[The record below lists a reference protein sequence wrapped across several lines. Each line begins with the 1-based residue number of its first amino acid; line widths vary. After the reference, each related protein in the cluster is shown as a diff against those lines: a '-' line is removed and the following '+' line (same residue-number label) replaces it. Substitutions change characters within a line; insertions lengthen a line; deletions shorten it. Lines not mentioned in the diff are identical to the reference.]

1 MKKICFVTASALS
14 LRAFMRNHMLCL
26 TERYEVTAVA
36 NFSAE
41 DLNGDWLP
49 GVRLVSIP
57 IARQINLLADL
68 RALIALLRFFRNER
82 FDIVHS
88 VTPKAGLLAMTAAR
102 LAKLPHRIHC
112 FTGQVWATRKGLAR
126 EALKCADRVTV
137 ANATYILADSISQR
151 EFLEKERVVY
161 QGQAE
166 VLGAGS
172 ISGVDLERFRPDEVI
187 RKRVRAEWG
196 IPPNVCVLLFVGRLN
211 RDKGVL
217 DLAQAFA
224 KLTLDRDDIW
234 LVVVG
239 PDEAGISNEFER
251 LCGNTLSRVRRINY
265 TATPEYAMAAA
276 DVFVLPSYREGFG
289 SVVIE
294 AAACGVPAVV
304 SRIYGLTDAVEE
316 NVTGLMHSPGD
327 VAALC
332 DCMKRLCTDSALR
345 LGMGNAARIRAQADF
360 SMHTVTSALVSYYE
374 KVLGKEQDV

>member
-1 MKKICFVTASALS
+1 MKKICFVAASPLT
-14 LRAFMRNHMLCL
+14 LRVFMRNHMLRL
-26 TERYEVTAVA
+26 AERYEVTAVA

-41 DLNGDWLP
+41 DLNGDWFP

-68 RALIALLRFFRNER
+68 RALVALLRFFRSER
-82 FDIVHS
+82 FDAVHS

-102 LAKLPHRIHC
+102 LAGLPHRIHC
-112 FTGQVWATRKGLAR
+112 FTGQVWATRNGLGR
-126 EALKCADRVTV
+126 VLLKSADRVV
-137 ANATYILADSISQR
+137 AGIANHALADSVSQR
-151 EFLEKERVVY
+151 EFLESEAVVHR
-161 QGQAE
+161 GQVE

-172 ISGVDLERFRPDEVI
+172 IAGVDLERFRPDEEVRRRI
-187 RKRVRAEWG
+187 RAEWG
-196 IPPNVCVLLFVGRLN
+196 VPHNACLLLFVGRLN

-224 KLTLDRDDIW
+224 ELNLDRDDIW

-239 PDEAGISNEFER
+239 PDEAGVSNEFER
-251 LCGNTLSRVRRINY
+251 LCGNASSHVRRINY
-265 TATPEYAMAAA
+265 TATPEHAMAAA
-276 DVFVLPSYREGFG
+276 DIFVLPSYREGFG

-345 LGMGNAARIRAQADF
+345 LRMGNVARIRAQADF

>member
-1 MKKICFVTASALS
+1 MKKICFVTASPLS
-14 LRAFMRNHMLCL
+14 LRAFMRNHMLRL

-49 GVRLVSIP
+49 GVRLMPIQ
-57 IARQINLLADL
+57 IARQINLPADP
-68 RALIALLRFFRNER
+68 RALAALLCFFRSER
-82 FDIVHS
+82 FDAVHS

-102 LAKLPHRIHC
+102 LARVPNRIHC
-112 FTGQVWATRKGLAR
+112 FTGQVWTTRKGLVR
-126 EALKCADRVTV
+126 KALKCADRVTA
-137 ANATYILADSISQR
+137 ANATHIFADSVSQR
-151 EFLEKERVVY
+151 EFLESEAVVHR
-161 QGQAE
+161 GQAE

-187 RKRVRAEWG
+187 RKRIRAEWG
-196 IPPNVCVLLFVGRLN
+196 IAQNACILLFVGRLN

-217 DLAQAFA
+217 VLAQAFA
-224 KLTLDRDDIW
+224 ELTLDRNDIW

-251 LCGNTLSRVRRINY
+251 LCGNALPHVRRINY

-316 NVTGLMHSPGD
+316 NVTGLMHPPGD

-332 DCMKRLCTDSALR
+332 NCMKQLCNDSALR
-345 LGMGNAARIRAQADF
+345 LRMGDAARARAQADF
-360 SMHTVTSALVSYYE
+360 SMNTITSALVSYYE
-374 KVLGKEQDV
+374 KMLGMEQGV